1 MRCLL
6 LCGLTCLFAVPSLVT
21 AQETAAGILP
31 KSTAG
36 YLEISKPAQLLQEIK
51 SHPLIGDLKRSE
63 AGQRIVLDPKFLQF
77 QVMLSFLELRLG
89 MTWDEAI
96 TVLTEGGVALAVDP
110 QTNGF
115 ALLMKA
121 RSEEELDSLLKNVM
135 ALAREDAK
143 GKGKSDPYSSEE
155 YRGLTVYKT
164 KDGGFATHGRWFL
177 TANKGDLGRQ
187 MLDRL
192 LDGGDETLAHNSQF
206 VQAQADRGE
215 STIWGFADVKSIRER
230 NAAQKALFGQAGN
243 PLIEL
248 VVGGLQ
254 EVLRHSPYV
263 TAAATLQ
270 PNRFTLKLQAPHD
283 PAQIDESRRYW
294 FGKTGLGSAD
304 PLPELDQL
312 IFGLSTYRDTSAMWL
327 RSGDLFDERMNDK
340 LAEADNTLTT
350 LFAGKDF
357 GTDILG
363 SFHPQLQVVATRQT
377 FAADRPQPA
386 IKLPA
391 FGLTAHVKNVETTPR
406 ELRRTFQSLI
416 GFLNVV
422 GAQNGQPQ
430 LELNFDK
437 ANGVDV
443 ISAEYVPEAGQEQS
457 TTAPIN
463 FNFAPSVAFNGD
475 RFALGS
481 TRDLAIRLVTTE
493 APRTREENSAVIN
506 TVAQIQTHT
515 LRAALQDNE
524 EQLISQNML
533 EKGHTRSEAEE
544 EIGTLIELLG
554 IISGAQLQIST
565 APKEGVFQ
573 VQLEIN

>member
-6 LCGLTCLFAVPSLVT
+6 LCGLACLFAVPSSVT
-21 AQETAAGILP
+21 AQETAADILP
-31 KSTAG
+31 KSTAI
-36 YLEISKPAQLLQEIK
+36 YLEIARPANLLQEIK

-63 AGQRIVLDPKFLQF
+63 TGQRVVLDPKFLQF

-96 TVLTEGGVALAVDP
+96 TVLTEGGVALGIDP

-115 ALLMKA
+115 ALLLKA

-135 ALAREDAK
+135 SLAREDAK
-143 GKGKSDPYSSEE
+143 GKGNPDPYSSEE

-164 KDGGFATHGRWFL
+164 RDGGFATHGRWFL
-177 TANKGDLGRQ
+177 TANKADLGRQ
-187 MLDRL
+187 MLDQL
-192 LDGGDETLAHNSQF
+192 LDGGDETLAHNPQF
-206 VQAQADRGE
+206 QQARSERGE
-215 STIWGFADVKSIRER
+215 SAIWGFADVHSIRER
-230 NAAQKALFGQAGN
+230 NAARKALFGQAGN

-248 VVGGLQ
+248 VLGGLQ

-263 TAAATLQ
+263 TAAADLQ
-270 PNRFTLKLQAPHD
+270 FNRFTLQLRAPHD

-304 PLPELDQL
+304 PLPELDNL
-312 IFGLSTYRDTSAMWL
+312 IFGLSTYRDASAMWQ

-340 LAEADNTLTT
+340 LAAADNTLTT

-363 SFHPQLQVVATRQT
+363 SFHPQLQFVAIRQT

-386 IKLPA
+386 IRLPA

-422 GAQNGQPQ
+422 GAQKGQPQ
-430 LELNFDK
+430 LELNFDN

-443 ISAEYVPEAGQEQS
+443 ISAQYVPEPGQEQS

-481 TRDLAIRLVTTE
+481 TKDLAIRLATTE
-493 APRTREENSAVIN
+493 ASRTGDESTAVIN
-506 TVAQIQTHT
+506 TVAQIQTHP
-515 LRAALQDNE
+515 LRAALQDNQ

-544 EIGTLIELLG
+544 EIGTLLELLG
-554 IISGAQLQIST
+554 AISGAQLQMAT
-565 APKEGVFQ
+565 DPRKGVFQ
-573 VQLEIN
+573 VQLDIN